1 MDSKKSSVSRTEGV
15 DMGDF
20 ICVCTSRIHSLFV
33 LFIYCVIVMF
43 MIMFDVLTFSMIINI
58 NIIYIACDQ

>member
-1 MDSKKSSVSRTEGV
+1 
-15 DMGDF
+15 MGDF

-43 MIMFDVLTFSMIINI
+43 MIMFDVDIFYHKYILMIIY
-58 NIIYIACDQ
+58 NIIYSILHIPYGYDDDQ

>member
-1 MDSKKSSVSRTEGV
+1 
-15 DMGDF
+15 MGDF

-58 NIIYIACDQ
+58 NIIYIQYCM